1 MSDPVSAGNLY
12 LLDAHGLIFQMFFGV
27 PPMNAPDGRPANA
40 VFGVTRSLMNL
51 YDRGAD
57 YLIAA
62 LDHAEPTFRETIDSN
77 YKAHRD
83 PPPDDLLLQEPL
95 IQQVMEAMRVPF
107 LIAKGYEADDVMATV
122 ASAAAARGLN
132 VFLCTSD
139 KDCRQL
145 VTDKVKMLNL
155 RKDYEVLD
163 AAGIIAD
170 WGVRPDQVVDFQ
182 SLVGDSVDNI
192 PGVMGVGPK
201 TAAKWLQQYGTLDE
215 LIAHADEAPGGPKT
229 RQALKDAIANGNLAK
244 SKQLVTLDRNVPIPL
259 DWEGWR
265 RRDWDGQKLLELFH
279 EFGFRGF
286 AERVRKTLTNSGA
299 KKNADALETAG
310 LAPAPAPVVEDT
322 NGRGVPGA
330 SAQPAKPAKQPKG
343 KAKKPATPGLFD
355 LLMEETGENAPPA
368 ETPTLVEAAIPTDTW
383 NYAGYETVDT
393 EARFEWFLAELKKQ
407 KAFVFD
413 LETTGL
419 DPIHDPIVGFAFCW
433 EKERAYYLPVR
444 APQEDAALDPSA
456 ALAALKPVFEDPK
469 IEKRN
474 HNIKFDQIV
483 LAANGVDLAGVAG
496 DSMLAHYLLDPG
508 ARVHGLD
515 DLTLDVLEH
524 KNIAIADLIG
534 KGKKQTTMNTVRVAR
549 VRDYAC
555 EDADAAFQL
564 ATIFEPQLAE
574 KGFRELYDTLE
585 VPLIG
590 VLADMERTGI
600 RVDVPFLTQLG
611 EQMGAE
617 LAGLEIDI
625 HALAG
630 REFNIASLKE
640 LQKILFEELKL
651 PVQKRTGI
659 KNEPSTDQ
667 ESLERLAAL
676 GHELPKKLIAH
687 RKVAKLKGT
696 YVDVLPVMADKTGR
710 IHTSF
715 NQASAETGR
724 LSSSDP
730 NLQNIPMRT
739 EQGAQLRKAF
749 IPRDGWTLVTAD
761 YSQIELRLLAQFCG
775 DETLKSAFAEDRD
788 VHTAVAAQIFKVPE
802 ADVTKAQRGVAKTV
816 NFGVIYGMSATGLAV
831 RLAIPRKEAEEF
843 IDAYFAR
850 YPKVLEYQQKL
861 LAHAHKTGEV
871 RTLLGRKRI
880 LNAAAINP
888 NSRYQGRGQAEREA
902 INYEIQGSAAD
913 LIKRAMLAAQRR
925 LAAQKMQAKMLLT
938 VHDELVFEAPS
949 GEVALLAKLVR
960 EEMTTAMKLD
970 VPLRVDVAAGP
981 NWLDVEDV

>member
-1 MSDPVSAGNLY
+1 MPDPVSAGNLY

-27 PPMNAPDGRPANA
+27 PQMNAPDGRPTNA
-40 VFGVTRSLMNL
+40 VFGVARALMNL

-57 YLIAA
+57 YLIAT
-62 LDHAEPTFRETIDSN
+62 LDHEQPTFRVAIDPT
-77 YKAHRD
+77 YKAQRD
-83 PPPDDLLLQEPL
+83 PPPPDLLVQEPL
-95 IQQVMEAMRVPF
+95 IHQVMEAMRIPF
-107 LIAKGYEADDVMATV
+107 LIMPGYEADDVMATV
-122 ASAAAARGLN
+122 SAQAAARGSN
-132 VFLCTSD
+132 VFLCTAD

-163 AAGIIAD
+163 AAGILAD
-170 WGVRPDQVVDFQ
+170 WGVRPDQVIDFQ

-201 TAAKWLQQYGTLDE
+201 TAAKWLQQYGTLDN
-215 LIAHADEAPGGPKT
+215 LIAHAAEAPGGPKT
-229 RQALKDAIANGNLAK
+229 RQALIDSIANGNLAK
-244 SKQLVTLDRNVPIPL
+244 SKQLVTLDTNVPVAF
-259 DWEGWR
+259 DWEGWK

-286 AERVRKTLTNSGA
+286 AERVRKTLAGSGA
-299 KKNADALETAG
+299 KKNAEALATAG
-310 LAPAPAPVVEDT
+310 LTSEASEGRQPPVEPSTPKKRGKKKQGAEAP
-322 NGRGVPGA
+322 R
-330 SAQPAKPAKQPKG
+330 S
-343 KAKKPATPGLFD
+343 PGLFD
-355 LLMEETGENAPPA
+355 QIDEMGAEGAPPA
-368 ETPTLVEAAIPTDTW
+368 AEAPAEAPPPAPNDGW
-383 NYAGYETVDT
+383 SYAGYKTVDT
-393 EARFEWFLAELKKQ
+393 ADAFESFLAELKAQ
-407 KAFVFD
+407 AAFVFD

-419 DPIHDPIVGFAFCW
+419 DPIHDPIVGYSFCW
-433 EKERAYYLPVR
+433 EKGRAYYLPVR
-444 APQEDAALDPSA
+444 APKEDAALDPDATLS
-456 ALAALKPVFEDPK
+456 ALKPVFESAK
-469 IEKRN
+469 IAKRN

-483 LAANGVDLAGVAG
+483 LAASGVQLAGVAG

-515 DLTLDVLEH
+515 DLTQSELGH
-524 KNIAIADLIG
+524 KNIAISELIG
-534 KGKKQTTMNTVRVAR
+534 KGKKQTTMNTVPVAR

-564 ATIFEPQLAE
+564 AALYEPQLDAR
-574 KGFRELYDTLE
+574 GFRELYDQLE

-590 VLADMERTGI
+590 VLAEMERTGI
-600 RVDVPFLTQLG
+600 RVDVAFLTQLG
-611 EQMGAE
+611 VQMATE
-617 LAGLEIDI
+617 LAGLEKEI
-625 HALAG
+625 HAFAG

-640 LQKILFEELKL
+640 LQKILFDEQKL

-676 GHELPKKLIAH
+676 GHALPKKLIEY
-687 RKVAKLKGT
+687 RKVIKLKNT
-696 YVDVLPVMADKTGR
+696 YVDVLPTMADKEGR
-710 IHTSF
+710 VHTSF

-749 IPRDGWTLVTAD
+749 IPQDRWVLVTAD

-775 DETLKSAFAEDRD
+775 DETLKVAFAEDRD
-788 VHTAVAAQIFKVPE
+788 VHAAVAAQIFKVPE
-802 ADVTKAQRGVAKTV
+802 AEVTKAQRGMAKTV
-816 NFGVIYGMSATGLAV
+816 NFGVLYGMSATGLAM
-831 RLAIPRKEAEEF
+831 RLSIPRKEAEEF

-861 LAHAHKTGEV
+861 LVHAHKTGEV

-880 LNAAAINP
+880 LNATAINP

-913 LIKRAMLAAQRR
+913 LIKRAMLAVRKR
-925 LAAQKMQAKMLLT
+925 LATEEMQARMLLS
-938 VHDELVFEAPS
+938 VHDELVFEAPPK
-949 GEVALLAKLVR
+949 EVAALAKLVR
-960 EEMTTAMKLD
+960 EEMTGAMKLD
-970 VPLRVDVAAGP
+970 VPLKVDVAAGP
-981 NWLDVEDV
+981 NWLEVEDVPG